1 MQNPTTAVIT
11 DVNATEEAG
20 QSGRCAQ
27 CQDRTSELTQ
37 SEHGPLCPRCAFRQ
51 SEHDDARERY
61 QHLSPQ
67 MFGFAGE
74 GA

>member
-1 MQNPTTAVIT
+1 MQLRK
-11 DVNATEEAG
+11 AG
-20 QSGRCAQ
+20 QTGRCAQ
-27 CQDRTSELTQ
+27 CQDRTTELAE

-61 QHLSPQ
+61 QRLSPQ

-74 GA
+74 EA